1 MNWDSHKLNIYL
13 FFNMQNYSLDKYK
26 SKEEKLQLL
35 DDAIA
40 SFDGNAILIVRN
52 ISKSFCFSFVLNFLK
67 FMLVKEWIFLL
78 NFFFKF
84 CLLSSF

>member
-1 MNWDSHKLNIYL
+1 
-13 FFNMQNYSLDKYK
+13 MQNYSLDKYK

-52 ISKSFCFSFVLNFLK
+52 ISKSFCFSFVLHK
-67 FMLVKEWIFLL
+67 FSEIYVGKRMDIYAE
-78 NFFFKF
+78 FFFKF